1 MQLCSTKIYFLSIS
15 GPCLT
20 PECIQVAA
28 SLLSANDRTVDP
40 CEDFYSYACGG
51 WIKKHVIPSGH
62 SRWSTFGELWKG
74 NQEVMKRVIGML
86 TL

>member
-1 MQLCSTKIYFLSIS
+1 M
-15 GPCLT
+15 
-20 PECIQVAA
+20 AA
-28 SLLSANDRTVDP
+28 SLLSAMDRTVDP

-86 TL
+86 THSGKSSIIRDSNHGSGVCKEHYV